1 MRSHALDFLPEL
13 PSVCTTWVDLS
24 AIRWGI
30 HWTFNPYLRPG
41 FDKCKKNA
49 SRSSKCR
56 EPHNTVIRKEKTYVW
71 RTSSAEIESFKPE
84 SQHRYIHNLYHA
96 AENDQL
102 LHSGTP
108 LHITQIFRMAD
119 SCQNRVCAQW
129 LPSCN
134 SLGRVNGHYSIQTL
148 LPDSTNAPIT
158 RQEAPSEQN
167 HTTHR
172 S

>member
-1 MRSHALDFLPEL
+1 MH
-13 PSVCTTWVDLS
+13 TWVNLS

-30 HWTFNPYLRPG
+30 NWPFNPNPSTG
-41 FDKCKKNA
+41 FDKCKINA
-49 SRSSKCR
+49 LRSSKWT
-56 EPHNTVIRKEKTYVW
+56 EPHTQWSERRLLSEFQCRNRITQQIHSKDT
-71 RTSSAEIESFKPE
+71 
-84 SQHRYIHNLYHA
+84 HNLYHA

-102 LHSGTP
+102 LHSSTP
-108 LHITQIFRMAD
+108 LHITQILAIAE
-119 SCQNRVCAQW
+119 SYQNRVCAQW

-134 SLGRVNGHYSIQTL
+134 SPGSFNGHLIRTL